1 VQYVQTQTAE
11 KMEGLT
17 KCTYSVGVSAQK
29 EAIVMRIITVVT
41 LFYLP
46 ATFVSVGRS
55 IGKRGEPITNSLPTF
70 FSTDVVKYQLGDT
83 MGGSNLSL
91 NSSGSSFSELAMNRW
106 LQVSLPL
113 TAITIVA
120 ALLAYQWAKR
130 QRIKDNWVVLDE
142 EKVLGEQ

>member
-17 KCTYSVGVSAQK
+17 RCTYSVGVSAQK

-55 IGKRGEPITNSLPTF
+55 IGYRGEPITNSPPTF
-70 FSTDVVKYQLGDT
+70 FSTDVVKYQSGDAA
-83 MGGSNLSL
+83 GGNSLSA
-91 NSSGSSFSELAMNRW
+91 NSSGSSFSGVAMNRW

-120 ALLAYQWAKR
+120 AFIAYHWAKR
-130 QRIKDNWVVLDE
+130 QRGKDNWIVLDE
-142 EKVLGEQ
+142 EKVLGE